1 MTEIPTDTTGSGDGP
16 EGPGPGGRIEPI
28 ELQTSMQRAYID
40 YAMAVIVGRALP
52 DVRDGLKPVHRRVLY
67 AMYDGG
73 YRPDRGFSKCSRVV
87 GDVMGQYHP
96 HGDTAIYDTLV
107 RLAQPWVMRAPL
119 IQGQGNF
126 GSPGNDS
133 AAAMRYTEC
142 RMAPLALEMVR
153 DITEDTVDFQPNYD
167 GRSQEPTVLPARYP
181 NLLVNGSAGIAVGM
195 ATNIPPHNLREV
207 AEGAQWAL
215 EHPDATREELQDALI
230 ERIKGPDFPNGAL
243 IVGRQ
248 GIEQAYRTGRGSV
261 TQRAVIEI
269 DEDSR
274 GRTCLSIT
282 ELPYMVNP
290 DNLAL
295 KIAELAD
302 SGKVQGIS
310 DVRDDS
316 SGRTGQRLVVV
327 LKRDAV
333 ARVVLNNLLK
343 HTELQTNFSAN
354 MLALVDGVPRTL
366 TVDQFISNWV
376 THQIEVIQRRT
387 RFRLGEAER
396 RAHILRGL
404 VKALD
409 MLDEVITLIRNSP
422 SADDARTGLMDLLDV
437 DDIQATAI
445 LDMQLRQLAA
455 LQRQRI
461 IDDLAALELL
471 IADLNDILANV
482 SRQRQIVSEELGA
495 IVEKYG
501 DDRRTQ
507 IIAADGDL
515 SMEDLIPDEE
525 LVVTITRGGYAK
537 RTRADQYRTQKRGG
551 KGVRGATLRGDDVV
565 EHFIATSNHHWLLFF
580 TTAGRVYRT
589 KAYNLPEASRDAKG
603 GHVAGLLSFQPDENI
618 AQVLAIRDYEQAPYL
633 VLATRRGLVKKTRLG
648 DYNSPRQAGV
658 IAINFREDDDELIG
672 AELVNAEDHI
682 LLVSRKGQAIR
693 FQADD
698 SQLRPM
704 GRATSGVMGMK
715 FRDGDSLLSMS
726 VIRAAQVA
734 AQDAAEDAAE
744 NAGESVEEITEAPS
758 SPYFGMHPQY
768 VFTITDGGFAKR
780 TRITQYRVQSRGGI
794 GIKAMSLAN
803 EQRGRIVGAFIVEEG
818 DEIMSITS
826 GGQVVR
832 SPINADFRETGR
844 STMGVKFV
852 TPKGGD
858 SVAVVARSVEKA
870 VEDAVDDEVE
880 DALDGATEVSADEAP
895 DATIDDGSAPEED

>member
-1 MTEIPTDTTGSGDGP
+1 MTETPTDSTAT
-16 EGPGPGGRIEPI
+16 PGPGGRIEPI

-73 YRPDRGFSKCSRVV
+73 YRPDRGFSKCARVV
-87 GDVMGQYHP
+87 GEVMGQYHP

-107 RLAQPWVMRAPL
+107 RLAQPWVMRNPL
-119 IQGQGNF
+119 INGQGNF

-153 DITEDTVDFQPNYD
+153 DIEKETVDFQPNYD
-167 GRSQEPTVLPARYP
+167 GRSQEPIVLPARFP

-195 ATNIPPHNLREV
+195 ATNIPPHNLVEV
-207 AEGAQWAL
+207 AEGATWAL

-230 ERIKGPDFPNGAL
+230 ERVKGPDFPNGAL
-243 IVGRQ
+243 IVGRE

-269 DEDSR
+269 DEDNR

-366 TVDQFISNWV
+366 TIDQFISNWV
-376 THQIEVIQRRT
+376 THQIDVIQRRT
-387 RFRLGEAER
+387 RFRLAEAER
-396 RAHILRGL
+396 LAHVQRGY

-409 MLDEVITLIRNSP
+409 ALDEVIALIRRSP
-422 SADDARTGLMDLLDV
+422 EVDDARQGLIELLDI
-437 DDIQATAI
+437 DEIQANAI
-445 LDMQLRQLAA
+445 LDMQLR
-455 LQRQRI
+455 R
-461 IDDLAALELL
+461 LAALERQKIIDNLAEIEL
-471 IADLNDILANV
+471 EIADLNDILANE
-482 SRQRQIVSEELGA
+482 SRQRQIVGEELAA

-501 DDRRTQ
+501 NDRRTQ

-565 EHFIATSNHHWLLFF
+565 DHFISTSNHHWLLFF

-633 VLATRRGLVKKTRLG
+633 VLATKNGLVKKTRLG

-672 AELVNAEDHI
+672 AELVNSEDHI

-693 FQADD
+693 FPADD

-704 GRATSGVMGMK
+704 GRATSGVSGMK

-726 VIRAAQVA
+726 VIRAEEVAKEELDEGSVA
-734 AQDAAEDAAE
+734 AE
-744 NAGESVEEITEAPS
+744 GT
-758 SPYFGMHPQY
+758 
-768 VFTITDGGFAKR
+768 
-780 TRITQYRVQSRGGI
+780 
-794 GIKAMSLAN
+794 
-803 EQRGRIVGAFIVEEG
+803 EEG
-818 DEIMSITS
+818 
-826 GGQVVR
+826 
-832 SPINADFRETGR
+832 
-844 STMGVKFV
+844 
-852 TPKGGD
+852 
-858 SVAVVARSVEKA
+858 
-870 VEDAVDDEVE
+870 
-880 DALDGATEVSADEAP
+880 
-895 DATIDDGSAPEED
+895 

>member
-1 MTEIPTDTTGSGDGP
+1 MTETPTDQTGGP

-153 DITEDTVDFQPNYD
+153 DIGEETVDFQPNYD
-167 GRSQEPTVLPARYP
+167 GRSQEPVVLPSRYP

-215 EHPDATREELQDALI
+215 EHPDATREELQDALV

-302 SGKVQGIS
+302 SGKVQGIA

-366 TVDQFISNWV
+366 TIDQFISNWV
-376 THQIEVIQRRT
+376 THQVEVIQRRT
-387 RFRLGEAER
+387 RYRLREAEE
-396 RAHILRGL
+396 RAHVLRGL

-409 MLDEVITLIRNSP
+409 MLDEVIALIRRSP
-422 SADDARTGLMDLLDV
+422 EVEDARDGLMELLEIDE
-437 DDIQATAI
+437 IQAMAI
-445 LDMQLRQLAA
+445 LDLQLRRLAA
-455 LQRQRI
+455 LQRQKI
-461 IDDLAALELL
+461 IDDLAEIELL
-471 IADLNDILANV
+471 IADLQDILANEP
-482 SRQRQIVSEELGA
+482 RQRQIIADELTA
-495 IVEKYG
+495 IVDKYG
-501 DDRRTQ
+501 TDRRSQ

-515 SMEDLIPDEE
+515 SMEDLIPDED

-537 RTRADQYRTQKRGG
+537 RTRADQYRSQKRGG

-565 EHFIATSNHHWLLFF
+565 DHFIATSNHHWLLFF

-589 KAYNLPEASRDAKG
+589 KAYNLPEAQRDAKG

-633 VLATRRGLVKKTRLG
+633 VLATRHGLVKKTRLA

-672 AELVNAEDHI
+672 AELVNSDDDI

-693 FQADD
+693 FTADD
-698 SQLRPM
+698 TQLRPM

-715 FRDGDSLLSMS
+715 FRGADSLLSMS
-726 VIRAAQVA
+726 VIRAAEVA
-734 AQDAAEDAAE
+734 NEDADEDAP
-744 NAGESVEEITEAPS
+744 EAKV
-758 SPYFGMHPQY
+758 QY

-780 TRITQYRVQSRGGI
+780 TRIAEYRTQSRGGL

-803 EQRGRIVGAFIVEEG
+803 EQRGELVGAFIVVDG
-818 DEIMSITS
+818 DEVLSITAN
-826 GGQVVR
+826 GQVVR
-832 SPINADFRETGR
+832 SPINADFRPTGR

-852 TPKGGD
+852 TPKEGD

-870 VEDAVDDEVE
+870 VEELVEELADDG
-880 DALDGATEVSADEAP
+880 AAGATEDTPAAVAADSADSADEGA
-895 DATIDDGSAPEED
+895 DATIEDGTVPAPEED